1 MSQIKRYLYALE
13 EARTRARK
21 SSSFHKQ
28 QLQIVT
34 RYMVQMRLPVVHK
47 DIDRVLKTAS
57 KDTYPRTPLNE
68 YKWV

>member
-1 MSQIKRYLYALE
+1 MSQTKRYLYALE
-13 EARTRARK
+13 EARTRAFE
-21 SSSFHKQ
+21 SSSFRKQ

-34 RYMVQMRLPVVHK
+34 RHMLQMCLPVVHK

-57 KDTYPRTPLNE
+57 KDTYPSTPLNE